1 MATALGF
8 AALLGGCVM
17 STDAVIAD
25 SVAMLDD
32 RLLGTWKE
40 QDGEDS
46 AVVTRD
52 SGNAYVIAYSSA
64 LGTGTFAGRLGHLG
78 ERLVLDFSPRP
89 RKKEV
94 PEAYANYLLPVHV
107 LLTVEFQHDGLRI
120 ATLDCDSLRAAL
132 QAGRIRLDYGEVH
145 NRVMLHASGDAF
157 RAQIGPY
164 LARPGSLTQQ
174 ATWRRVGVTTVSAGP

>member
-1 MATALGF
+1 MGF

-25 SVAMLDD
+25 SVATLDD

-64 LGTGTFAGRLGHLG
+64 LGTGTFAGRLGRLG
-78 ERLVLDFSPRP
+78 ERLVMDFSPSP
-89 RKKEV
+89 RKNEL
-94 PEAYANYLLPVHV
+94 PQAYANYLLPVHV
-107 LLTVEFQHDGLRI
+107 LLTVDFDRDSLRI

-132 QAGRIRLDYGEVH
+132 QAGRVRLGYGEVR
-145 NRVMLHASGDAF
+145 NRVMLHATGDEF
-157 RAQIGPY
+157 RSEIGSY
-164 LARPGSLTQQ
+164 LDRPGSLTQQ
-174 ATWRRVGVTTVSAGP
+174 ATWRRVHVTTVSGGP